1 MVTPTSTPTDAPPAP
16 GGQRR
21 PRPEF
26 GLVAVVLLIVAAVA
40 LRPVLAGLLRQP
52 AAANW
57 ATVFV
62 AVAIQAMPFLVLG
75 VSVSGAI
82 AAFVPPGAIARLL
95 PRRPALAVP
104 AAACAGAALPGC
116 ECGSV
121 PIAARLVAAGVT
133 PSAALAFLL
142 SAPAINPIVLTA
154 TAVAF
159 PDHPVM
165 VLARLLASL
174 AASVGVG
181 LLWLALGRDDLLR
194 SARRWE
200 PPPGSR
206 LRTFVA
212 SAQHDF
218 LQAGGY
224 LVIGAGAAATLQT
237 LVPRRV
243 VDAFA
248 GAGPFTLVVLGLLAV
263 LLALC
268 SEADAFVAAG
278 LKQFSLTARLA
289 FLVVG
294 PMVDVKLIALQ
305 AGTFGPRFAWRFAPL
320 TFVVA
325 LASAALVGWWL
336 L

>member
-1 MVTPTSTPTDAPPAP
+1 MATTPTSTPPRAPAP
-16 GGQRR
+16 DGPRRR
-21 PRPEF
+21 PRSEF
-26 GLVAVVLLIVAAVA
+26 GLVVVVLLVIAAVA
-40 LRPVLAGLLRQP
+40 LRPALAGLLRQP

-62 AVAIQAMPFLVLG
+62 AVTIQAMPFLVLG
-75 VSVSGAI
+75 VAVS
-82 AAFVPPGAIARLL
+82 GAIARLL
-95 PRRPALAVP
+95 PRRAALAVP

-194 SARRWE
+194 PARRWE

-206 LRTFVA
+206 TRRFLA
-212 SAQHDF
+212 SARHDF
-218 LQAGGY
+218 LQA
-224 LVIGAGAAATLQT
+224 
-237 LVPRRV
+237 
-243 VDAFA
+243 
-248 GAGPFTLVVLGLLAV
+248 
-263 LLALC
+263 
-268 SEADAFVAAG
+268 
-278 LKQFSLTARLA
+278 
-289 FLVVG
+289 
-294 PMVDVKLIALQ
+294 
-305 AGTFGPRFAWRFAPL
+305 
-320 TFVVA
+320 
-325 LASAALVGWWL
+325 
-336 L
+336 

>member
-1 MVTPTSTPTDAPPAP
+1 VAAPVRTRTRTLP
-16 GGQRR
+16 
-21 PRPEF
+21 PEA
-26 GLVAVVLLIVAAVA
+26 GLALVVVLILGAVA
-40 LRPVLAGLLRQP
+40 LRPVLTGLLSRP

-57 ATVFV
+57 ATVFI
-62 AVAIQAMPFLVLG
+62 AVTVQAMPFLVLG
-75 VSVSGAI
+75 VTVSGAI

-104 AAACAGAALPGC
+104 AAATAGVALPGC

-121 PIAARLVAAGVT
+121 PVAGRLVAAGVT
-133 PSAALAFLL
+133 PAAALAFLL

-159 PDHPVM
+159 PDRPMV

-174 AASVGVG
+174 LASVGVG
-181 LLWLALGRDDLLR
+181 LLWLVLGRDDLLR
-194 SARRWE
+194 PARRWE
-200 PPPGSR
+200 PPEGSR
-206 LRTFVA
+206 TRRFLA

-218 LQAGGY
+218 LQAGGF

-243 VDAFA
+243 VDSLA
-248 GAGPFTLVVLGLLAV
+248 GAGPLSVLALGLLAV

-278 LKQFSLTARLA
+278 LKEFSLTARLA

-305 AGTFGPRFAWRFAPL
+305 AGTFSPRFAWRFAPL
-320 TFVVA
+320 TFGVA
-325 LASAALVGWWL
+325 LVSAALVGWWL